1 MVSVDIPQI
10 EFRDNLDIGTRNK
23 KIQGQIKI
31 LLNLYQILLN
41 LD

>member
-1 MVSVDIPQI
+1 MVSVDIPQT
-10 EFRDNLDIGTRNK
+10 EYRENLDIGTRNEG
-23 KIQGQIKI
+23 IQGHILI